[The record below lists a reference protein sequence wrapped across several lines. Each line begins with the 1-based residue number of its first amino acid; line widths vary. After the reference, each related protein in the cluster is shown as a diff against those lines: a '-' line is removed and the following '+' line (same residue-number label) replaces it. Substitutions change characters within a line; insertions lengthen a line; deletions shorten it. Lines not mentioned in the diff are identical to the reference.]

1 MKLHTKLRFAV
12 DMIVQNPLNFLVSVL
27 LCGIGIALIGFT
39 LLVYIVGKNGRSS
52 AEKTLTEGIAC
63 TGIIEIDDLL
73 SGDTMKF
80 RELALNSG
88 IIHSIG
94 TYHFG
99 MFNKEVFPE
108 LYDIQHNKEVNR
120 SNTDSGNSLQMLIVD
135 KELLPLCTLDYK
147 EDKLEEYSETS
158 DGENISYLYLGNAYS
173 DIAVGTE
180 FQDISHSPSVTY
192 KVAGILKKDAGFV
205 STVLLSGIDFTTL
218 RCDINMNY
226 EIICINEDAS
236 LYSPWIFSVNKT
248 YSMEDGIKELKKA
261 ADTLNLNIRVYPLQ
275 EKFDRAFMET
285 KIMEESLSEM
295 LVLIFISIAI
305 IVTLLQIVEILHHFH
320 TYGIMYSVGFLS
332 SEIIIMMAIRNFIY
346 YILSLCTGLFLL
358 FGVGKKYFI
367 TNIQVGNL
375 FFELLFKQVFPAGI
389 LIMLFLFCIITIVPC
404 IVLKR
409 LDPVELIQNY

>member
-12 DMIVQNPLNFLVSVL
+12 DMIVQNPLHFLVSVL

-39 LLVYIVGKNGRSS
+39 LLVYMVGKNGRSS

-94 TYHFG
+94 AYHFG
-99 MFNKEVFPE
+99 MFNKDVFPE

-135 KELLPLCTLDYK
+135 K
-147 EDKLEEYSETS
+147 
-158 DGENISYLYLGNAYS
+158 A
-173 DIAVGTE
+173 
-180 FQDISHSPSVTY
+180 
-192 KVAGILKKDAGFV
+192 
-205 STVLLSGIDFTTL
+205 
-218 RCDINMNY
+218 
-226 EIICINEDAS
+226 
-236 LYSPWIFSVNKT
+236 

-275 EKFDRAFMET
+275 EKFNRAFMET

-346 YILSLCTGLFLL
+346 YILSLCTGLLLL

-367 TNIQVGNL
+367 TNIQVANL

-409 LDPVELIQNY
+409 LDPVELIQNN